1 MPSHQANRETRRRR
15 ILVAARQLSTDLGVE
30 NTRMQDIACQAECT
44 RRTLYAYF
52 QSWDDLFLQV
62 YLEDL
67 ADRWQYQKA
76 EMADVE
82 TGLAKLRRWGE
93 SYFVYSQL
101 HPQSLRLQFFW
112 DFRGIPSEGISDE
125 ARANLEDIMGPL
137 VANMRD
143 MFLAGQK
150 DDSIRPDL
158 DPDTILGQYA
168 YTLRAIMN
176 RVIFPAYS
184 FAEFQ
189 PAAFVESYLDLFL
202 NGITAQPN
210 KDLS

>member
-1 MPSHQANRETRRRR
+1 MPSHRANRQTRRRR
-15 ILVAARQLSTDLGVE
+15 ILVAARQLAADLGIE
-30 NTRMQDIACQAECT
+30 NTRMHDIARQAKCT

-52 QSWDDLFLQV
+52 LSWDDLFLQV

-76 EMADVE
+76 AMAEVD

-93 SYFVYSQL
+93 SYFAYSQL

-112 DFRGIPSEGISDE
+112 DFRGFPSERISDD
-125 ARANLEDIMGPL
+125 ARATLEEVMEPL
-137 VANMRD
+137 VASMRD
-143 MFLAGQK
+143 TLLVGQK
-150 DDSIRPDL
+150 DGSIRLDL

-189 PAAFVESYLDLFL
+189 PAAFVENYLDLFL
-202 NGITAQPN
+202 NSITAQPN